1 MSGIEIIAL
10 MGAASSAVAAR
21 SAYQQGKIGE
31 MQAAQQAELLR
42 QKKDQAVAASQRDA
56 QQEERKMKLI
66 ASRALALSAAGGTAG
81 SISDQETIADI
92 YGEGAYRKSL
102 ALYQGTATAYDL
114 EEQAKAKEYEGYT
127 IKQASRGKQ
136 IASILSGFGYGMKGF
151 DSMST
156 KYGKM
161 FDQYTNYLDE
171 K

>member
-1 MSGIEIIAL
+1 MSGLEIIGL
-10 MGAASSAVAAR
+10 VGSAIGAR

-31 MQAAQQAELLR
+31 MQAEQQADLLR
-42 QKKDQAVAASQRDA
+42 QKKTQAVAASQRDA
-56 QQEERKMKLI
+56 MQEDRKMKLI

-81 SISDQETIADI
+81 SISDQETVADI

-114 EEQAKAKEYEGYT
+114 EEQAKAKEYEGYA

-136 IASILSGFGYGMKGF
+136 IASILSGFGYGTKGF

-156 KYGKM
+156 KYGKEW
-161 FDQYTNYLDE
+161 DNYANNYSDYR
-171 K
+171 